1 MPQTKGRPKKGLRG
15 GKNLRNI
22 NKKYNEDEENNYDEE
37 NDNGEFELASSS
49 SQSVLDKNNNKTS
62 LSDIISNSQKRKSMN
77 FEEDDGFVFRRA
89 SQQSTTSSQPSKA
102 SLESYQNKLQSDA
115 ITPLR
120 KPYQPYV
127 PRSVRAKKEAEEAA
141 QAAQA
146 AQAAS
151 LKHQKLKSR
160 MRILSPI
167 KAKKIPIKKKTDLEK
182 EKEEEDPKP
191 KRGRKKS
198 TSNPSAEEKDKIKSP
213 SLFSNN
219 KPNSKKPNL
228 TSTSQTIL
236 TKPPSLNL
244 SVLPPLNNNNINVP
258 KLSQS
263 KNIEKDLSVMTTSI
277 DPESTTKV
285 QDPIKKTRKKTI
297 RKPVTTKVTKSKA
310 TANKNSSSK
319 KSDKVSE
326 TPISLLDTFSLIDDA
341 DEDNENN
348 NRSTFKFKKT
358 SNNYKP
364 KIQVFSFDSPE
375 KEPSPEP
382 ILKKRKITNSPST
395 GSKKI
400 VDDNFTIDKQSKSK
414 RNPPREKSADDKNK
428 LNSKTKKGASKNLKR
443 DVIEGNEQIMEEF
456 DPFIN
461 ALDDPVQEDDTP
473 FVDDIDDIFTE
484 KYTRANLSQSLKSA
498 SDGMESAEEVNNNDF
513 DDIRK
518 ISEDDD
524 SEYESAEIEK
534 IPLNYSPSKKSTTKI
549 DRTTRRNSQD
559 RRLSLS
565 NRGKRLSSI
574 GNGFV
579 AEPHEDVPEDDFY
592 KHLDNSLPEPHRM
605 RQLLIWSCK
614 RLISKEKKSNEDY
627 KLTES
632 GYNDLSIK
640 IANSIKEE
648 IVKDLVDGKINTSW
662 WVMDDDEDDNKTNG
676 GTGNDLSHELSQSS
690 QNNINKPIIILPNEQ
705 NQKNFKSLKML
716 EKRLAEC
723 KREDKTWTDCSE
735 YELTNSSNFKE
746 VKIPKDYNEIIG
758 KDAIINSSENF
769 SKLKAVIDQLYESKE
784 NYKSKIT
791 DELEDSVDDFTHMI
805 HKLKSVTKALE
816 ILSDSK
822 MIEFSSKMR
831 ESLDKDINGEYS
843 IDSMKLLKGFARLN
857 PSDKD

>member
-22 NKKYNEDEENNYDEE
+22 NKKYNEVEENNNDEE
-37 NDNGEFELASSS
+37 SGNDDFELVSSS
-49 SQSVLDKNNNKTS
+49 SQSVLDYNNNKTS
-62 LSDIISNSQKRKSMN
+62 LSDIISSSQKRKSMN

-89 SQQSTTSSQPSKA
+89 SQQSVSSSQPSKA

-127 PRSVRAKKEAEEAA
+127 PRSVRAKKEAEEA
-141 QAAQA
+141 Q
-146 AQAAS
+146 QAAS

-167 KAKKIPIKKKTDLEK
+167 KAKKIPVKKKTELEK
-182 EKEEEDPKP
+182 AKEEDPKP

-198 TSNPSAEEKDKIKSP
+198 TPNPSEAKEKTNSL

-219 KPNSKKPNL
+219 KPNSKKPN
-228 TSTSQTIL
+228 STPPNLQSVS
-236 TKPPSLNL
+236 TKPPSLNS
-244 SVLPPLNNNNINVP
+244 SVFPPLSNNDLNVP

-263 KNIEKDLSVMTTSI
+263 KNTEKDPPALVAPISS
-277 DPESTTKV
+277 ESASSKI
-285 QDPIKKTRKKTI
+285 QDPVKKTRKKAI
-297 RKPVTTKVTKSKA
+297 RKPATTKVTKSKA
-310 TANKNSSSK
+310 TSNKNSSSK
-319 KSDKVSE
+319 RSDKTFENS
-326 TPISLLDTFSLIDDA
+326 ISLLDAFSLIDD
-341 DEDNENN
+341 DDGNN
-348 NRSTFKFKKT
+348 NHNGNNGRSTFKFHKT
-358 SNNYKP
+358 SNNNKP

-375 KEPSPEP
+375 KEASPEP
-382 ILKKRKITNSPST
+382 ISKKRKITESPRVS
-395 GSKKI
+395 SKKG
-400 VDDNFTIDKQSKSK
+400 VNNNVTDKSSKSK
-414 RNPPREKSADDKNK
+414 RNAPREKTADDKNK
-428 LNSKTKKGASKNLKR
+428 LKSKNKKGETKNGKR
-443 DVIEGNEQIMEEF
+443 EVIESNEQLIEEF

-461 ALDDPVQEDDTP
+461 ALDDPIQEDDTP
-473 FVDDIDDIFTE
+473 FVEDVENIFTE
-484 KYTRANLSQSLKSA
+484 KYTRASLIQSPKSS
-498 SDGMESAEEVNNNDF
+498 SDGMESAEEGDNNGVE
-513 DDIRK
+513 DIVRVA
-518 ISEDDD
+518 EDDD
-524 SEYESAEIEK
+524 SGYESAEIER
-534 IPLNYSPSKKSTTKI
+534 IPLTYSPSKKTTTNT
-549 DRTTRRNSQD
+549 DRTSRRNSQD

-579 AEPHEDVPEDDFY
+579 AEPHEDVPVDDFY
-592 KHLDNSLPEPHRM
+592 KHLDSSLPEPHRM

-614 RLISKEKKSNEDY
+614 RLISREKKLNEDY

-632 GYNDLSIK
+632 GYSDLSIK

-648 IVKDLVDGKINTSW
+648 MVKDLVDGKINTSW
-662 WVMDDDEDDNKTNG
+662 WVMDDDDEAENKINSG
-676 GTGNDLSHELSQSS
+676 AGSDLSNELSQSSQSS

-705 NQKNFKSLKML
+705 NQKNLKSLKML

-735 YELTNSSNFKE
+735 YELTNGSNFKE
-746 VKIPKDYNEIIG
+746 IKIPKDYNEIKG
-758 KDAIINSSENF
+758 KEAIISSNDNF
-769 SKLKAVIDQLYESKE
+769 SKLQAVINQLYESKE

-805 HKLKSVTKALE
+805 HKLKSVMRALE

-843 IDSMKLLKGFARLN
+843 IDSMKLLKGLARLN